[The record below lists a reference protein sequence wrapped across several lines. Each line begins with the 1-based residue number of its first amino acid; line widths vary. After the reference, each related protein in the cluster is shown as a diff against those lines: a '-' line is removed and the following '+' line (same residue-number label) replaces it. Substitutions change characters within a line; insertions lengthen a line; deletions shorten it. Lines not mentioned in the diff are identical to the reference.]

1 MAFNLHAICIPKETL
16 STIVGPGRCG
26 DNELVTASLI
36 NVQLCVVHIMF
47 LKYQLH
53 VLTKHGN
60 LLMQSHLGVSQL
72 ALLTRSENAPQ
83 SHHTLCLQPATKA
96 LSTSQAG
103 HCSLCSQGD
112 TLYIHS

>member
-47 LKYQLH
+47 LKYQ
-53 VLTKHGN
+53 TTCADKAW
-60 LLMQSHLGVSQL
+60 QPSHAEPSWRESACAFDQ
-72 ALLTRSENAPQ
+72 
-83 SHHTLCLQPATKA
+83 
-96 LSTSQAG
+96 
-103 HCSLCSQGD
+103 
-112 TLYIHS
+112 I